1 MAPFLLH
8 YLSPRPHHRKV
19 LMWLGAVVVVVSS
32 LAAAFSKTPLQIIIT
47 QGLLYGIGGGLLF
60 APSVSFVDEWFVS
73 RRGLANGIFFGSNN
87 ISAAALSPI
96 FSFFLNRYGPR
107 LTLLLWSLTS
117 GILISICMFCV
128 HPRRAK
134 LDYEEDAC
142 KVRLKSLRKPLF
154 LLFALSMMFQG
165 LSNFLPS
172 AYLPSY
178 ASDFGIPARK
188 GALLITTMSLS
199 GVIGQPLLG
208 LLTDSIGPLV
218 PLLLSTLVS
227 GFSII
232 IIWGFGRVY
241 WTMVIQAI
249 LFGAF
254 SFSFIVLRSHMAAAV
269 VDDASKLKEQLF
281 VSGALM
287 ATRGLAC
294 IVSGYLGA
302 AVVASGEST
311 GPQPSYGGGK
321 WRGLIIYLAVLMLGA
336 SVGGLGLRRKD
347 RGFGQ
352 LKE

>member
-8 YLSPRPHHRKV
+8 YLSPHPDRRK
-19 LMWLGAVVVVVSS
+19 LFMWLGAVLVVISS
-32 LAAAFSKTPLQIIIT
+32 LGAAFSKTPLQIIIT

-60 APSVSFVDEWFVS
+60 APSVSFVDEWFVT

-96 FSFFLNRYGPR
+96 FSFFLSHYGPR
-107 LTLLLWSLTS
+107 LTLLLWSLTA
-117 GILISICMFCV
+117 GVLISVCMFAV
-128 HPRRAK
+128 HPRKTK
-134 LDYEEDAC
+134 LDYDEEAG
-142 KVRLKSLRKPLF
+142 KLPLGSLRKPLF

-178 ASDFGIPARK
+178 ASDFGVPARH

-208 LLTDSIGPLV
+208 LLTDSIGPLI

-227 GFSII
+227 GFSILI
-232 IIWGFGRVY
+232 VWGFGRVY
-241 WTMVIQAI
+241 WAMVIQAI

-254 SFSFIVLRSHMAAAV
+254 SFSFIVLRSHMAEAV
-269 VDDASKLKEQLF
+269 VNDTTKPKEQLF

-287 ATRGLAC
+287 AIRGLAC

-311 GPQPSYGGGK
+311 GPQSSYGGE
-321 WRGLIIYLAVLMLGA
+321 REGLD
-336 SVGGLGLRRKD
+336 S
-347 RGFGQ
+347 
-352 LKE
+352 